1 MTSQE
6 KFDILNSYYGVVSQ
20 AKWHL
25 LTTDWYVVK
34 STEIG
39 ADEPADIKDARTN
52 DRATINQYEE
62 WIKEIEAITPD
73 DPDRDDDDMPKAPEE
88 A

>member
-6 KFDILNSYYGVVSQ
+6 KFDILNSYYGAISH

-34 STEIG
+34 ATETG
-39 ADEPADIKDARTN
+39 GEEPENVKEARIE

-62 WIKEIEAITPD
+62 WIKDIEAIVPD
-73 DPDRDDDDMPKAPEE
+73 DQEPEE
-88 A
+88 APGEPEE